1 MALLW
6 TLEISIQNKKKIIT
20 YEIIMQENQIS
31 HVFRNF
37 PVYGTTLTEEDL
49 ASCSRTFPKH
59 KNSEEERKF
68 SENGTPKSKP
78 SLWKYCLKPSGVQRL
93 DTAEA
98 NLTTESLNF

>member
-1 MALLW
+1 
-6 TLEISIQNKKKIIT
+6 
-20 YEIIMQENQIS
+20 MQENQIS

-68 SENGTPKSKP
+68 SENGTPKSKT
-78 SLWKYCLKPSGVQRL
+78 SLWKYCLKPAGVQRL
-93 DTAEA
+93 DTAET